1 MRRLRTGPARKAAT
15 LTDLSA
21 QPVAPPRA
29 EAFDAGG
36 GDIGRTGEI
45 IRAAFD
51 DVAFQYFLREHLAPE
66 QLLDKQMVDSAV
78 ELLNALKGDTCGRIK
93 QTGTNAP

>member
-1 MRRLRTGPARKAAT
+1 MHR
-15 LTDLSA
+15 
-21 QPVAPPRA
+21 PVGVERITQLKNQIIS

-78 ELLNALKGDTCGRIK
+78 ELL
-93 QTGTNAP
+93 